1 MPTKSTTADQQNAYA
16 AQYGW
21 SLAVLRSA
29 PELSKLFDRA
39 ISGGYN
45 QARFVAEL
53 RNTAWYRQ
61 HSESVRQARVLQKA
75 DPTEYTQRV
84 KQYAAQIAD
93 QYYQMTGHRMGGPTA
108 AHLGEQAFQLGMND
122 AQMMDLTRDTVQSAN
137 LMKTGLGGTLG
148 ESERQL
154 RQASEDYGIDL
165 SDTYVMRAMN
175 NIAWQNTDVTSEIN
189 KLRQM
194 AKSRYPAYADQLDAG
209 VTVKDIAEPFRQLM
223 SKTLE
228 ISDQAIRI
236 NDRQIQNALTY
247 APKSAKEGANNS
259 GQKPTAPTGMPLW
272 QFEQQLK
279 NDPRWNKTKGAQDAM
294 LSAGRQVLT
303 DLGFLGGSS

>member
-1 MPTKSTTADQQNAYA
+1 MPKASLDKQNEYA

-21 SLAVLRSA
+21 SLAILRSS

-61 HSESVRQARVLQKA
+61 HSESVRQALVLQKA
-75 DPTEYTQRV
+75 DPTEYKARIQ
-84 KQYAAQIAD
+84 QYAAQIAD
-93 QYYQMTGHRMGGPTA
+93 QYYAMTGRRMSGPTA
-108 AHLGEQAFQLGMND
+108 AHLGQQAFQLGMND
-122 AQMMDLTRDTVQSAN
+122 AQMQDIVRNTVNSAT
-137 LMKTGLGGTLG
+137 LMKGGIGGTLG
-148 ESERQL
+148 EAERQL

-165 SDTYVMRAMN
+165 SDTYIKNALN
-175 NIAWQNTDVTSEIN
+175 NIAWQNTDATAEIG

-194 AKSRYPAYADQLDAG
+194 AKSRYPAFAAQIDDG
-209 VTVKDIAEPFRQLM
+209 VTVKDIAEPYRQLM
-223 SKTLE
+223 AKTLE
-228 ISDQAIRI
+228 ISDQSIRI
-236 NDRQIQNALTY
+236 NDRAIQTALTY

-259 GQKPTAPTGMPLW
+259 GNKPTAPTGMPLW

-279 NDPRWNKTKGAQDAM
+279 NDPRWNKTKGAQDAVM
-294 LSAGRQVLT
+294 AAGRQVLT
-303 DLGFLGGSS
+303 DLGFFGAGGN